1 MKKFSINKEDYSK
14 PFFHFDLDGTLA
26 DTFELN
32 NLAYRFAVESEGGIW
47 SQTAS
52 EILFSGAQASKFLQ
66 DCRNLPRQRFQEVQR
81 IKREYFLRNLQMI
94 KPISEGME
102 LLSNAGELA
111 GLVTNSS
118 KLTAVAVLKHLKI
131 QDKFSHIITGGDVK
145 NHKPHPEPYLL
156 SVSMAEKKYLSKLR
170 HIAVEDSE
178 IGKTSASQAGLKIIS
193 LEKPCSL
200 ENR

>member
-1 MKKFSINKEDYSK
+1 MKKFSTDKEDFSK
-14 PFFHFDLDGTLA
+14 TFFHFDLDGTLA

-32 NLAYRFAVESEGGIW
+32 YQAYKFAVESVGGNW
-47 SQTAS
+47 SQTAT
-52 EILFSGAQASKFLQ
+52 EILLSGAQASNFLQ

-81 IKREYFLRNLQMI
+81 IKREYFLRNLQVI
-94 KPISEGME
+94 KPIADGME

-118 KLTAVAVLKHLKI
+118 KLNAVAVLKHLKI
-131 QDKFSHIITGGDVK
+131 QDKFSHIITGADVK

-156 SVSMAEKKYLSKLR
+156 SVSMAEKKYLTKLR

-178 IGKTSASQAGLKIIS
+178 IGKTSAFQAGLKIIS
-193 LEKPCSL
+193 LGKPCNL